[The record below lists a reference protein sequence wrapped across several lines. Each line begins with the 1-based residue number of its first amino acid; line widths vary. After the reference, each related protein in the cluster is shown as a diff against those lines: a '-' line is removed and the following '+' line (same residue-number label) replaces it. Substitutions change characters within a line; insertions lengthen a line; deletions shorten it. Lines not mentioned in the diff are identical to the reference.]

1 MGGGGSQET
10 AHIYTHVNEYK
21 RPVLT
26 RVSSFLFGD
35 TLPEFIK
42 PVTEGM
48 VANATPGIPHK
59 FPTGKI
65 GIQIER
71 GTQKITFFKLLFEER
86 RYDTQYDPAIADE
99 LKKTFGEASHM
110 EWRGYTVSLPPPTDR
125 FTMAALMRIEIN
137 FHQHGEPGKPRVD
150 GGIYVVPMIFGFYNI
165 LFSRHYALGLTAL
178 QPLSTT
184 KVDTSVR
191 LRP

>member
-35 TLPEFIK
+35 TLPDFVE
-42 PVTEGM
+42 PVTEDMIRKAPDGP
-48 VANATPGIPHK
+48 VLP

-65 GIQIER
+65 GIQLEKASQTICE
-71 GTQKITFFKLLFEER
+71 FKLLFEGQG
-86 RYDTQYDPAIADE
+86 YATQFDTAIGDE
-99 LKKTFGEASHM
+99 LKRTFGEPPHT
-110 EWRGYTVSLPPPTDR
+110 EWHGYTVSLPPPTDR
-125 FTMAALMRIEIN
+125 FTMAALMRIDIK
-137 FHQHGEPGKPRVD
+137 FHQHGNPKVD
-150 GGIYVVPMIFGFYNI
+150 GGIYAVPMIFGFYNV
-165 LFSRHYALGLTAL
+165 LFSRHYALGLTTL
-178 QPLSTT
+178 QPHATT